1 MGMNTNTPFDFDID
15 CPWCAG
21 PMTAAAESHAG
32 DALAC
37 ATCSIVVELAPDP
50 IDTRIALAA

>member
-1 MGMNTNTPFDFDID
+1 MKTEIAFD

-21 PMTAAAESHAG
+21 QMVSTDLTTGNAA

-50 IDTRIALAA
+50 AIAPVALAA

>member
-1 MGMNTNTPFDFDID
+1 MKTELEFD

-21 PMTAAAESHAG
+21 QMVSTDDSTGNAA
-32 DALAC
+32 DTLAC

-50 IDTRIALAA
+50 ATAPVALAA